1 LPAEALAKAG
11 RKRVIPLILPG
22 APLYDPP
29 FSNGIYFAKSSYA
42 NRGRTSNH
50 FFMKLIAIIIGLSIF
65 NPSISAQKKDG
76 YYQDKKNRTFRVF
89 NKSSYQV
96 VDKEGFHLYSRIVN
110 VVEGKAKYRE
120 KKFFFSKTP
129 SGDPIPLTVMNLKRA
144 YPASSSFHDL
154 LDVHFRKEYKLKGL
168 FKKTMM

>member
-1 LPAEALAKAG
+1 
-11 RKRVIPLILPG
+11 
-22 APLYDPP
+22 
-29 FSNGIYFAKSSYA
+29 
-42 NRGRTSNH
+42 
-50 FFMKLIAIIIGLSIF
+50 MKLIAIVICLSIF
-65 NPSISAQKKDG
+65 NPSISAQKNDG

-89 NKSSYQV
+89 NKSSYQL

-120 KKFFFSKTP
+120 KKFFFSTTP
-129 SGDPIPLTVMNLKRA
+129 SGDPIPLTVINLKKA

-154 LDVHFRKEYKLKGL
+154 LDIHFRSNAELIRYDHFRKEYKLKGL